1 MTAPRWRSVDP
12 SLRWYERPGE
22 PEVIAFSPLS
32 GSVHLVTPAVRPL
45 LEALSAA
52 PRSLDE
58 IVVLLAAFNLNAA
71 DAQITVESLD
81 LADLIEPVP

>member
-1 MTAPRWRSVDP
+1 MIAPRWRSVDP

-32 GSVHLVTPAVRPL
+32 GSVHLVTPSVRPL

-71 DAQITVESLD
+71 DAQAAVESLD